1 MSVARAGHLPTFDI
15 VLSRDD
21 QDFDGDQISRNVGGA
36 PIGSPADQTQ
46 KTDSIGVQVT
56 VPIYSGGA
64 TSSRVRQR
72 NRCELTG
79 RPRAVYR
86 KFKMARNKLR
96 ELASKGQIPGMVKS
110 SW

>member
-1 MSVARAGHLPTFDI
+1 MAKTSTVERNKNRTRLNKSLNPKRAKLKAI
-15 VLSRDD
+15 VMNKETNDEDRFAAVLKLA
-21 QDFDGDQISRNVGGA
+21 QMPRNSA
-36 PIGSPADQTQ
+36 
-46 KTDSIGVQVT
+46 K
-56 VPIYSGGA
+56 
-64 TSSRVRQR
+64 VRIR

>member
-1 MSVARAGHLPTFDI
+1 MAKTSTVE
-15 VLSRDD
+15 
-21 QDFDGDQISRNVGGA
+21 RNSKRRRMAKSLGGKRKKLKA
-36 PIGSPADQTQ
+36 VIMDRNTNDEDRFAAVV
-46 KTDSIGVQVT
+46 KLAQV
-56 VPIYSGGA
+56 PRN
-64 TSSRVRQR
+64 SSKVRIR

-79 RPRAVYR
+79 RPRATYR

>member
-1 MSVARAGHLPTFDI
+1 MAKTSVVERNKHRRRLAKSLGNKRAKLKTIIMNRETSDEERFDA
-15 VLSRDD
+15 VLKLA
-21 QDFDGDQISRNVGGA
+21 QVPRN
-36 PIGSPADQTQ
+36 SS
-46 KTDSIGVQVT
+46 KTRI
-56 VPIYSGGA
+56 
-64 TSSRVRQR
+64 R

>member
-1 MSVARAGHLPTFDI
+1 MAKTSTVQRNKNRTRLNKSLTPKRAKLKAIIMNKETNDEDRFAA
-15 VLSRDD
+15 VLKLA
-21 QDFDGDQISRNVGGA
+21 QVPRNSA
-36 PIGSPADQTQ
+36 
-46 KTDSIGVQVT
+46 K
-56 VPIYSGGA
+56 
-64 TSSRVRQR
+64 VRIR

-96 ELASKGQIPGMVKS
+96 ELASIGQIPGMVKS

>member
-1 MSVARAGHLPTFDI
+1 MA
-15 VLSRDD
+15 
-21 QDFDGDQISRNVGGA
+21 
-36 PIGSPADQTQ
+36 
-46 KTDSIGVQVT
+46 K
-56 VPIYSGGA
+56 
-64 TSSRVRQR
+64 TSSVERNNKRRRMAKSLGPKRAKLKAIIMDKKTPDEERYAAVVKLAQTPRNSSKVRIR

-79 RPRAVYR
+79 RPRATFR

>member
-1 MSVARAGHLPTFDI
+1 MAKTSTVQRNLKRRRMAKSLANKRAKLKAVIMDKDTSDEDRFSA
-15 VLSRDD
+15 VLKLA
-21 QDFDGDQISRNVGGA
+21 QVPRN
-36 PIGSPADQTQ
+36 
-46 KTDSIGVQVT
+46 
-56 VPIYSGGA
+56 
-64 TSSRVRQR
+64 SSKVRIR

-79 RPRAVYR
+79 RPRATYR

>member
-1 MSVARAGHLPTFDI
+1 MAKTSTVERNTKRRRMAKSLGNKRAKLKAIIMNKDTNDEERFAA
-15 VLSRDD
+15 VLKLA
-21 QDFDGDQISRNVGGA
+21 QVPRNSAKV
-36 PIGSPADQTQ
+36 
-46 KTDSIGVQVT
+46 
-56 VPIYSGGA
+56 
-64 TSSRVRQR
+64 RVR

>member
-1 MSVARAGHLPTFDI
+1 MAKTSTVERNSKRRRMAKSLGNKRKKLKAVIMDRNTNDEDRFAA
-15 VLSRDD
+15 VLKLA
-21 QDFDGDQISRNVGGA
+21 QVPRN
-36 PIGSPADQTQ
+36 
-46 KTDSIGVQVT
+46 
-56 VPIYSGGA
+56 
-64 TSSRVRQR
+64 SSKVRIR

-79 RPRAVYR
+79 RPRATYR

>member
-1 MSVARAGHLPTFDI
+1 MAKTSTVERNLKRRRMAKSLGSKRAKLKKIIMDKKSSDEDRFAAVVKLAQVP
-15 VLSRDD
+15 
-21 QDFDGDQISRNVGGA
+21 RN
-36 PIGSPADQTQ
+36 
-46 KTDSIGVQVT
+46 
-56 VPIYSGGA
+56 
-64 TSSRVRQR
+64 SSKVRIR

-79 RPRAVYR
+79 RPRATYR